1 MPAKSSRRAATRN
14 PQKAVRKARRPFTA
28 PAQTPPAVV
37 ALSAALP
44 SMTSWRERPLLPLKL
59 ASEIVG
65 VSVASLYNFV
75 DQGRLRFRQLGGRT
89 LVETKSLIA
98 LVDNAE
104 EWKPSDRGKEARAK
118 RKELARA
125 ALR

>member
-1 MPAKSSRRAATRN
+1 MPAKSPRRAAKRH
-14 PQKAVRKARRPFTA
+14 PQEVARKGHRPSTGPERTPAHAIVR
-28 PAQTPPAVV
+28 VV
-37 ALSAALP
+37 APLSH
-44 SMTSWRERPLLPLKL
+44 WRERPLLPLKL
-59 ASEIVG
+59 ASEVAG

-98 LVDNAE
+98 LVDSAE
-104 EWKPSDRGKEARAK
+104 EWAPSDRGKEARAK